1 MANPLMSYTAVIDLD
16 NGHTPLSP
24 KASELA
30 LTALEDGKIVFL
42 PRYPFSV
49 TGDEK
54 VLFSPTI
61 GGNAKNVSYNPATK
75 EIRGTQATGQ
85 DAELLRGLMT
95 RFSDFALD
103 LVVRL
108 VPSYQNGLIWG
119 RTSFRPFQVEG
130 RVTSW
135 RKDDTRLHVDSF
147 PSAPTHGK
155 RILRVFSN
163 VNPGGQ
169 SRIWRVGEPFEQVA
183 ARFLPSIR
191 RPLPF
196 SDIALQLLR
205 ITRSRRTEYDHIMLQ
220 LHDRMKSDGR
230 YQAEVE
236 QTEQEFP
243 AGSTWLAFADQVA
256 HAGVKGQ
263 YLLEQT
269 FLLTL
274 AQMRDQAKAPL
285 LVLERLT
292 GRRLSSRSLD
302 LPDHNL
308 QQSSSAGPA

>member
-1 MANPLMSYTAVIDLD
+1 MSSVALIEVD

-24 KASELA
+24 KACELA
-30 LTALEDGKIVFL
+30 VTALEDGKILFL
-42 PRYPFSV
+42 PGYPFSV
-49 TGDEK
+49 ASDET
-54 VLFSPTI
+54 VVFSPTI
-61 GGNAKNVSYNPATK
+61 GGNAKNVSYDPATK
-75 EIRGTQATGQ
+75 ELRGTQAIGQ
-85 DAELLRGLMT
+85 DAGLLQGMIA

-108 VPSYQNGLIWG
+108 LPSYQNGLIRG
-119 RTSFRPFQVEG
+119 RTSFRPLQVEG

-147 PSAPTHGK
+147 PSAPTQGK

-163 VNPGGQ
+163 VNPSGQ
-169 SRIWRVGEPFEQVA
+169 SRVWRIGEPFEQVA

-196 SDIALQLLR
+196 SGIALQLLH
-205 ITRSRRTEYDHIMLQ
+205 ITKSRRTEYDHIMLQ
-220 LHDRMKSDGR
+220 LHDRMKFDSR

-256 HAGVKGQ
+256 HAGMKGQ

-269 FLLTL
+269 FLLVP
-274 AQMRDQAKAPL
+274 AQMRDQSKAPMQ
-285 LVLERLT
+285 VLQRLT
-292 GRRLSSRSLD
+292 GRKLR
-302 LPDHNL
+302 
-308 QQSSSAGPA
+308 

>member
-1 MANPLMSYTAVIDLD
+1 MSSVALIEVD

-24 KASELA
+24 KACELA
-30 LTALEDGKIVFL
+30 VTALEDGKILFL
-42 PRYPFSV
+42 PGYPFSV
-49 TGDEK
+49 ASDET
-54 VLFSPTI
+54 VVFSPTI
-61 GGNAKNVSYNPATK
+61 GGNAKNVSYDPATK
-75 EIRGTQATGQ
+75 ELRGTQAIGQ
-85 DAELLRGLMT
+85 DAGLLQGMIA

-108 VPSYQNGLIWG
+108 LPSYQKGLIRG
-119 RTSFRPFQVEG
+119 RTSFRPLQVEG

-147 PSAPTHGK
+147 PSAPTQGK

-163 VNPGGQ
+163 VNPSGQ
-169 SRIWRVGEPFEQVA
+169 SRVWRIGEPFEQVA

-196 SDIALQLLR
+196 SGIALQLLH
-205 ITRSRRTEYDHIMLQ
+205 ITKSRRTEYDHIMLQ
-220 LHDRMKSDGR
+220 LHDRRKFDSR

-256 HAGVKGQ
+256 HAGMKGQ

-269 FLLTL
+269 FLL
-274 AQMRDQAKAPL
+274 APSQMRDETKAPL
-285 LVLERLT
+285 QVLERLT
-292 GRRLSSRSLD
+292 GRKLSLR
-302 LPDHNL
+302 
-308 QQSSSAGPA
+308 A

>member
-1 MANPLMSYTAVIDLD
+1 MSCIAVLDLD

-24 KASELA
+24 KASEDA
-30 LTALEDGKIVFL
+30 VTALEDGRILFL

-54 VLFSPTI
+54 VVFSPAI
-61 GGNAKNVSYNPATK
+61 GDNAKNVSYNPSTK
-75 EIRGTQATGQ
+75 QLRGTQATDR
-85 DAELLRGLMT
+85 DAELLRDMMA
-95 RFSDFALD
+95 RFSDFAQD

-108 VPSYQNGLIWG
+108 LPCYKNGLIWG
-119 RTSFRPFQVEG
+119 RTSFRPLQVEG

-163 VNPGGQ
+163 VNPSGQ
-169 SRIWRVGEPFEQVA
+169 SRFWRVGEPFERVA

-191 RPLPF
+191 QPLPI
-196 SDIALQLLR
+196 SDIALELLH
-205 ITRSRRTEYDHIMLQ
+205 ITKSRRTEYDHIMLQ
-220 LHDRMKSDGR
+220 LHDRMKSDSR

-256 HAGVKGQ
+256 HAGTKGQ

-269 FLLTL
+269 FLLAP

-285 LVLERLT
+285 QVLERLT
-292 GRRLSSRSLD
+292 GRKL
-302 LPDHNL
+302 N
-308 QQSSSAGPA
+308 